1 MVEGVVVIFVGGILE
16 GEVCCCSVSFRMHR
30 ISPIIVIPSWVRN

>member
-16 GEVCCCSVSFRMHR
+16 GEVCCSVSFRMHR
-30 ISPIIVIPSWVRN
+30 ISPIIVILVG